1 MNIDA
6 KILNKVLT
14 KEVQDHI
21 KKIISLNN
29 YRLHSTDREMVKQC
43 KSANVVHNIHELKD
57 RKDTITSINAE
68 KTYDY
73 IDHPSRQKSWDA
85 GSIS

>member
-21 KKIISLNN
+21 KKIIFA
-29 YRLHSTDREMVKQC
+29 KQLQTPF
-43 KSANVVHNIHELKD
+43 H
-57 RKDTITSINAE
+57 
-68 KTYDY
+68 
-73 IDHPSRQKSWDA
+73 RQRD
-85 GSIS
+85 G